1 MASDFEFTGGSNMM
15 TKTKGGVLFRGNT
28 QLLILIPQCYVQLAW
43 GKSPIDC
50 PDSRPDLQVDSRT
63 KTSGKPSRANER

>member
-15 TKTKGGVLFRGNT
+15 MKTKGGVLFRGNT

-50 PDSRPDLQVDSRT
+50 PDSRPVPTPDPTCKSTHEPKVPAS
-63 KTSGKPSRANER
+63 